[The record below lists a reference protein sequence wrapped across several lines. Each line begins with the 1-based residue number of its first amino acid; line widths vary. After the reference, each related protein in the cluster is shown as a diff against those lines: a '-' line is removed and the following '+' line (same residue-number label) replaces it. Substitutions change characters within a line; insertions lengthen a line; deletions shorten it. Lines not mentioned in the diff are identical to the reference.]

1 MVKKANAF
9 FGSGLKTCIT
19 KRQQRSR
26 VCLWFLI
33 LIFLPTS
40 GSKRH
45 KLGSSYSSSASAW
58 EASNFQCPEHNPTTL
73 SVDQVASFSSEILK
87 HSGDIGWMTMFAC
100 IKEGACPSGTPAQ
113 LLLMAW
119 HLATWGQLKREAP
132 NLRPFDGLTGISWQ
146 LWQKESGDRW
156 NLLLWMSIF
165 MLYDHRRLLMNL
177 QFKNEPWNA
186 AIA

>member
-9 FGSGLKTCIT
+9 FGSGLKTCVT
-19 KRQQRSR
+19 KRQRRSR
-26 VCLWFLI
+26 FLI

-87 HSGDIGWMTMFAC
+87 RSGDIGWMTMFAC

-119 HLATWGQLKREAP
+119 HLAIWGQLKREAP